1 MSNDNHWF
9 YLEGEERKGP
19 VDIDVMRQLLQAG
32 AIQPVTW
39 VAREGDEQWRPAEEA
54 LGSVVNLRKVV
65 DVPDSNPPKDHLG
78 DWRILL
84 WAGIPLLAYFAWGL
98 VMRHYQCELRH
109 PGGQLIPRIL
119 SRDVIGLIEMVEPKS
134 LFNWNAELGGV
145 LVLFAGCVLAA
156 LGLSRLHTFR
166 AGFLVQKQPAP
177 GWTIGVLWLT
187 WVAVVVGCFIVTY
200 FSPTWRGHILFTT
213 LPLNGAGSR
222 TGLVVSTVVILTIIA
237 FAVISV
243 LRANKQLGVARRR
256 GGISPLFLLLAAG
269 VGKITV
275 VLASLVLIHSVLL
288 TATVKRS
295 KNPDLLTA
303 YQLLQ
308 AISKYQQQ
316 HGDQFITEWTKVHL
330 PMGSGDIY
338 QPWDTIVIPDIPKPF
353 CGTVRPNGDIEGTSE
368 GRLVALLSRTET
380 TQDNPDGGGY
390 LPAIYQGAESIVDA
404 WNSRP
409 FHIAVDGNGDGRVT
423 VGNREIT
430 ARIVVWSDG
439 WNGQDE
445 FGEGDDVIRKLK

>member
-1 MSNDNHWF
+1 MSDDNHWF

-54 LGSVVNLRKVV
+54 LGSVVKLRKVG
-65 DVPDSNPPKDHLG
+65 DAPDCKPPKDHLG

-98 VMRHYQCELRH
+98 VMRHYQCEWRY
-109 PGGQLIPRIL
+109 PDGQFAPRIL

-166 AGFLVQKQPAP
+166 AGFLVRNQPVPAWIT
-177 GWTIGVLWLT
+177 GILWLT
-187 WVAVVVGCFIVTY
+187 WVLVVVGCFIVTY

-213 LPLNGAGSR
+213 LPLNGVGR
-222 TGLVVSTVVILTIIA
+222 QTGMLLSVVVFLTIIA

-243 LRANKQLGVARRR
+243 LRANKELGVMRRQ
-256 GGISPLFLLLAAG
+256 GATPTVSPLLAVG

-275 VLASLVLIHSVLL
+275 ILSLIVLSHCVLL
-288 TATVKRS
+288 TASVKPC
-295 KNPDLLTA
+295 KDPDLLMA
-303 YQLLQ
+303 DLLAQ

-316 HGDQFITEWTKVHL
+316 HGDKFITESTKVL
-330 PMGSGDIY
+330 PTTDAGS
-338 QPWDTIVIPDIPKPF
+338 T
-353 CGTVRPNGDIEGTSE
+353 
-368 GRLVALLSRTET
+368 
-380 TQDNPDGGGY
+380 
-390 LPAIYQGAESIVDA
+390 
-404 WNSRP
+404 
-409 FHIAVDGNGDGRVT
+409 
-423 VGNREIT
+423 
-430 ARIVVWSDG
+430 
-439 WNGQDE
+439 
-445 FGEGDDVIRKLK
+445 